1 MNDNGD
7 GKLVELQDIGK
18 ANKALVVTDLSLL
31 VTIPFSITTSSFF
44 SLCLKLDSQGFT
56 PDSFRHLCILCG
68 CDYLPSVPGVGPAT
82 ASKLMK
88 RFGKDPYKVCDAGIS
103 IVHIINPHLHI
114 PYISLMPGHQ
124 KS

>member
-18 ANKALVVTDLSLL
+18 ANKALVVTNHSLPLISPFLLIISLSCFDMN
-31 VTIPFSITTSSFF
+31 VY
-44 SLCLKLDSQGFT
+44 SQGFT

-88 RFGKDPYKVCDAGIS
+88 RFGKDPFKVCNKDIS
-103 IVHIINPHLHI
+103 IVHIVTPH
-114 PYISLMPGHQ
+114 
-124 KS
+124 